1 MNRHEAYNAERK
13 EIESFLGYAVPVS
26 MVPAM
31 IRTAAKI
38 VQLIDSTGDYVTYK
52 EARMILRLAD
62 KSLREI
68 SGGIE

>member
-38 VQLIDSTGDYVTYK
+38 VQLIDSTGEYVT
-52 EARMILRLAD
+52 
-62 KSLREI
+62 
-68 SGGIE
+68 